1 MDKAIDKRIP
11 RGVIRRRIWGEYI
24 KGADEPWIDQPHS
37 RVRWYVAKKD
47 EDREGTANFIYSA
60 RYFCSPVLHNSVV
73 AYLTHLWV
81 CRSWKQDM
89 ASYFP
94 LTHRENSC
102 KQMVVIL
109 VAVAMTSS
117 HQYGAIISSKKD
129 LTCVTKLVFIVLV
142 PRNKYVDSN
151 TEKLDSKYDLWK
163 Y

>member
-60 RYFCSPVLHNSVV
+60 RYFCSPVLHNSV
-73 AYLTHLWV
+73 LTHLWV

-89 ASYFP
+89 AS
-94 LTHRENSC
+94 THRENSC

-117 HQYGAIISSKKD
+117 HQLIWRNQNLRHQAGFHCFSSEEQICRLQYRAGFKIRS
-129 LTCVTKLVFIVLV
+129 LHFTY
-142 PRNKYVDSN
+142 R
-151 TEKLDSKYDLWK
+151 LWK